1 MIKKDIL
8 VKMNDFQKNTMTD
21 HIGIEIIDY
30 GEEYISAKMPIDSRT
45 KQPFGIMHGGAS
57 AVLVESLGSIGAG
70 MSVDIKRK
78 SVVGIELN
86 VSHLKAVKS
95 GWVYGTASAI
105 RIGNKIQ
112 VWGID
117 ITDEE
122 KNKVCIG
129 RLTLAIIDKK

>member
-1 MIKKDIL
+1 MIKKEIL
-8 VKMNDFQKNTMTD
+8 IKMNDFQKNTMTD

-112 VWGID
+112 VWGVD

>member
-21 HIGIEIIDY
+21 HIGIEITDY
-30 GEEYISAKMPIDSRT
+30 GEKYISAKMPIDSRT

>member
-21 HIGIEIIDY
+21 HIGIEITDY
-30 GEEYISAKMPIDSRT
+30 GEKYISAKMPIDSRT

-70 MSVDIKRK
+70 MSVDVKRK